1 MGTNEDAAA
10 SLNKAEVSTHY
21 ALALRDG
28 SLVGV
33 KFSTHEQAKA
43 CRDAMHLP
51 TGEIVILCITAS
63 QSTRVVHE

>member
-33 KFSTHEQAKA
+33 KFSTCEQAKA
-43 CRDAMHLP
+43 ARDSMNLP
-51 TGEIVILCITAS
+51 IGEIIILCMTVS